1 MPVLKLPLSE
11 QSLAGLQGEG
21 DLEFFIALP
30 LDGQQTVLHVHIRRR
45 KVYDHLYST
54 ARTHD
59 RPVREGDPPL
69 VEGAR
74 LEPD

>member
-11 QSLAGLQGEG
+11 QSLAPLHGEG

-30 LDGQQTVLHVHIRRR
+30 IDGQRTVLHVHIRRR

-54 ARTHD
+54 ARMHD
-59 RPVREGDPPL
+59 RPAHEGDPPL